1 MSLDQNME
9 KVLAR
14 REEIESQLSQSG
26 SLSSDEL
33 TKLSRELAEVRPVAE
48 QVVVVR
54 HLAQALADARQMI
67 EEEGA
72 DPEMAEMAEA
82 EISEYVHLIHH

>member
-33 TKLSRELAEVRPVAE
+33 TKLSRELAEVRPVA
-48 QVVVVR
+48 
-54 HLAQALADARQMI
+54 
-67 EEEGA
+67 
-72 DPEMAEMAEA
+72 
-82 EISEYVHLIHH
+82 